1 MNSHQRKSREYALQE
16 RGQQSG
22 ARRVSE
28 VWAGGGRSQTQVGQ
42 KGISLAVNRNKLA
55 ELK

>member
-1 MNSHQRKSREYALQE
+1 MNSHQRKSREYAFQE

-28 VWAGGGRSQTQVGQ
+28 VWAGGGRSQTKVGQ
-42 KGISLAVNRNKLA
+42 KGISLGVNRNKLA